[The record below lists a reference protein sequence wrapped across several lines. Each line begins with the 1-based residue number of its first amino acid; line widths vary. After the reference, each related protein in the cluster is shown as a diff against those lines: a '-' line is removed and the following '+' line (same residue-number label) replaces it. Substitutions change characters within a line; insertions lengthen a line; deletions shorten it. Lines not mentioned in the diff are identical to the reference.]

1 MSSTKMQEIY
11 SVNIKMSESKT
22 KKKDINPVYENIKKM
37 NLLQMFQKKRFW
49 KHKFLCHGSFL

>member
-22 KKKDINPVYENIKKM
+22 KKKDINPVYE
-37 NLLQMFQKKRFW
+37 
-49 KHKFLCHGSFL
+49 KH

>member
-22 KKKDINPVYENIKKM
+22 NKKDINPV
-37 NLLQMFQKKRFW
+37 
-49 KHKFLCHGSFL
+49 